1 MDNSIKKKID
11 IALFVFLCLILVVG
25 IYIIKAAELKI
36 IFSCGLVV
44 LFVRQFVQNPKW
56 RYSIMTVLSIVVLGL
71 FIHMIV

>member
-1 MDNSIKKKID
+1 MNKHTARKVD
-11 IALFVFLCLILVVG
+11 IVLLILTCLILAIG
-25 IYIIKAAELKI
+25 IYIVKAAELKI

>member
-1 MDNSIKKKID
+1 MKSNNVRKVD
-11 IALFVFLCLILVVG
+11 IVLLILTCLILVVG
-25 IYIIKAAELKI
+25 IYIVKAAEFKM

-71 FIHMIV
+71 FIYMIV